1 MPTTITDLP
10 LASAVSPDTIVAA
23 DNAQGTVTE
32 KVTLSQIVSLAGNV
46 SSTTINTIVTLTEAE
61 YGDLSETD
69 PNTLYVVT
77 PNPSE

>member
-46 SSTTINTIVTLTEAE
+46 SSTTINTIVTITEAE
-61 YGDLSETD
+61 YGDLSEPD